1 MAYIGFLIIG
11 AQKAG
16 SSSLF
21 EYMRRHPQIH
31 IPAEK
36 GVNFFNMDRIYR
48 RGFDWYSAIILRDAP
63 SDAVCGEATVEY
75 MNGTPFGDIAHNQRV
90 DPLAGDAHDEPLVEV
105 VPRRIKRSL
114 PDVKLVCVLR
124 DPVERAYSHYRM
136 EVLEKV
142 ERRSF
147 EQAVDDLLESRAME
161 RARAVPQ
168 RDNSYIANG
177 EYHRGLAG
185 FLRVFPADQLLV
197 LFSDQLAKEPVA
209 TLAKAFDFIGVDAT
223 FVPDNIDTR
232 YREGAVKQRIPG
244 LNLNRWQTRLSGA
257 ASARALWHAIP
268 PRPRASVDRAYRVA
282 NYRVAMWNAHRGAH
296 DDDGMSSSAR
306 HKLIAHFRPD
316 SEALAEMLGTP
327 VPWLDTWS

>member
-1 MAYIGFLIIG
+1 MSYIGFLVIG

-48 RGFDWYSAIILRDAP
+48 RGFDWYSAMMLRDAP
-63 SDAVCGEATVEY
+63 SGAVCGEATVEY
-75 MNGTPFGDIAHNQRV
+75 MNGTPFGDIAYNERV
-90 DPLAGDAHDEPLVEV
+90 DPLAGEAQDEPLVEI
-105 VPRRIKRSL
+105 VPRRIKQSL

-147 EQAVDDLLESRAME
+147 EQAVDDLLESQAME

-168 RDNSYIANG
+168 RDNGYIANG
-177 EYHRGLAG
+177 EYYRGLAG
-185 FLRVFPADQLLV
+185 FLRVFPVEQLLV
-197 LFSDQLAKEPVA
+197 LFSDHLAKEPVD
-209 TLAKAFDFIGVDAT
+209 TLAKTFSFIGVDAT

-232 YREGAVKQRIPG
+232 YREGALKQRIPG
-244 LNLNRWQTRLSGA
+244 LNLNRWQTRLSDA

-268 PRPRASVDRAYRVA
+268 ARPRASVDRAYRVA
-282 NYRVAMWNAHRGAH
+282 NYRVAMWNAQRGVT
-296 DDDGMSSSAR
+296 DDGMSSEVR
-306 HKLIAHFRPD
+306 RKLIAHFRPD
-316 SEALAEMLGTP
+316 SEALADMLGAP
-327 VPWLDTWS
+327 VPWLDAWS